1 MLMKSKIIVIVVAAI
16 MIFAGF
22 YAYTQVERNKSAPAK
37 PLNVYPPDY
46 QVVVNGTYNVPNNNA
61 AYNNDTYTECIAHF
75 YVENN
80 VNFSNVCARSVC
92 GKFVFIKLVNHNNSI
107 SNVVG
112 NGVILCLDN
121 KDCVGSGM
129 VYGGHNNYRK
139 SPRGC
144 YGIIAC
150 SSNVTQVSVLIC
162 NYAGNTT
169 FQKVLV

>member
-22 YAYTQVERNKSAPAK
+22 YVYTQLERNNNSPEK

-46 QVVVNGTYNVPNNNA
+46 QIVVNGTYNIPNSNA
-61 AYNNDTYTECIAHF
+61 TYNNGTYTECIAHF
-75 YVENN
+75 YVGSK

-92 GKFVFIKLVNHNNSI
+92 GKLVFVILVHHNNSI
-107 SNVVG
+107 SNVERDSALV
-112 NGVILCLDN
+112 CLDN
-121 KDCVGSGM
+121 KDCMGSEK

-144 YGIIAC
+144 YGIITC

-162 NYAGNTT
+162 NYAGNHT
-169 FQKVLV
+169 FNKVRV